1 MTTRTRSRSPHSLI
15 VKRARVCGGSP
26 TIEGT
31 RIRVSDVVRYQTLKA
46 DTAAVRH
53 ALPHLSEAQV
63 NAALDYYRTH
73 QKEIDLEI
81 AEEAAQASGA

>member
-1 MTTRTRSRSPHSLI
+1 MATRTRSRSPHSLI

-31 RIRVSDVVRYQTLKA
+31 RIRVSDVVRYRTLKGELGG
-46 DTAAVRH
+46 VRA

-63 NAALDYYRTH
+63 KAALDYYRTH
-73 QKEIDLEI
+73 QKEIDREI
-81 AEEAAQASGA
+81 NEEAAQAWRR